1 MNNVFIRSLPV
12 VAMAMGDK
20 MGVKVRIQGSQA
32 MTDGDT
38 IYLPVLP
45 EGDESA
51 WILARGYLDHEAGH
65 VRHTDFSVGE
75 DTPMH
80 KALANILEDIR
91 IEQAMGWTYPGCAV
105 NLRKL
110 ADYLAQEGAFTP
122 SANKPEQLFLGWI
135 LAECR
140 SRVLMQSPLVPIAQK
155 SREALAKRLGAVLV
169 NQADVLLKKVERLST
184 TRQAHDLAK
193 EILDLLRQ
201 AQHQPSQESS
211 GQKNQGHSKGQP
223 TSGFEQ
229 DQKKSQQSDQKSKG
243 QSSPSSEARSDNQ
256 NCEAERN
263 GSSDDSQSGSDNET
277 NVAEG
282 SGSSPA
288 ASKDVLKRILGKDPG
303 SFGDLGQMTADAL
316 HAASDQA
323 VQENGME
330 SMTGIYPG
338 EQLATEVIC
347 GNPPDLHQVR
357 HETVALRSKLAR
369 LVQAS
374 KLKRSSAGRLG
385 RLVDYR
391 TLHRLP
397 AGDSRVF
404 RRKEEKRAINTAV
417 IILLDRSGSMSGPCM
432 ELARKTVL
440 ALADV
445 LGTIPGISV
454 STGAFP
460 GTEGAV
466 VLMTPFG
473 RTASQTNENYAMTAS
488 GGTPLAQALGWARV
502 QLAVRQEQRKILL
515 VATDGQPSNPGLAR
529 ALLERLEAE
538 GVELM
543 GLGILDQGTTRHF
556 FARHRTVQ
564 SLSELPAAVFE
575 LFQEALTE

>member
-1 MNNVFIRSLPV
+1 MNSIFIRSLPV

-20 MGVKVRIQGSQA
+20 MGVKVRIQGTQA
-32 MTDGDT
+32 MTDGST

-65 VRHTDFSVGE
+65 VRHTDFSVRE

-110 ADYLAQEGAFTP
+110 AEHLAHEGAFTP

-140 SRVLMQSPLVPIAQK
+140 SRVLKQSALTPIAQK
-155 SREALAKRLGAVLV
+155 ARGTLLKRLGAVLV
-169 NQADVLLKKVERLST
+169 NQVDTLLKRVDGLST

-193 EILDLLRQ
+193 EILALLQQ
-201 AQHQPSQESS
+201 AQRQSQ
-211 GQKNQGHSKGQP
+211 QKP
-223 TSGFEQ
+223 TEQ
-229 DQKKSQQSDQKSKG
+229 KEKSQSSSCSDQEQKG
-243 QSSPSSEARSDNQ
+243 GHQNDQEPSGEPSSAKSTPDDQ
-256 NCEAERN
+256 NCEEPPESGSNDSRSLLDTDGISDTSGSA
-263 GSSDDSQSGSDNET
+263 GASSDAGK
-277 NVAEG
+277 AM
-282 SGSSPA
+282 
-288 ASKDVLKRILGKDPG
+288 LKRILSKDPG
-303 SFGDLGQMTADAL
+303 AFGDLGQMTADAL
-316 HAASDQA
+316 QAVSDQA
-323 VQENGME
+323 VKENGME

-338 EQLATEVIC
+338 EQLANEVTC
-347 GNPPDLHQVR
+347 GSPPDLHQVR

-374 KLKRSSAGRLG
+374 KLKRSCAGRLG
-385 RLVDYR
+385 RLVDHR

-397 AGDSRVF
+397 AGDPRVF
-404 RRKEEKRAINTAV
+404 RRKEEKRAINTAAIV
-417 IILLDRSGSMSGPCM
+417 LLDRSGSMSGPRM
-432 ELARKTVL
+432 ELARRTVL

-454 STGAFP
+454 ATGAFP
-460 GTEGAV
+460 GQAGAV
-466 VLMTPFG
+466 VSMTPFG
-473 RTASQTNENYAMTAS
+473 RTASQTKENYAMMAN

-502 QLAVRQEQRKILL
+502 QMAVRQERRKILL
-515 VATDGQPSNPGLAR
+515 VATDGQPSNPGLVR
-529 ALLERLEAE
+529 ALLEKLESE

-543 GLGILDQGTTRHF
+543 GLGILDQGTTRHL

-564 SLSELPAAVFE
+564 SLSELPEAVFG

>member
-1 MNNVFIRSLPV
+1 MNSTFIRSLPV

-32 MTDGDT
+32 MTDGNT

-65 VRHTDFSVGE
+65 VRHTDFSVRE

-105 NLRKL
+105 NLRNL
-110 ADYLAQEGAFTP
+110 ADHLANEGAFTP

-140 SRVLMQSPLVPIAQK
+140 SRVLKQSALAPIAQK
-155 SREALAKRLGAVLV
+155 ARGFLFKQLGTVLV
-169 NQADVLLKKVERLST
+169 NRVEVLLKRVESLST

-201 AQHQPSQESS
+201 AQHQPQQEASGQNEKNKSKSESS
-211 GQKNQGHSKGQP
+211 SGSDQEQKGDRQNDQETKGQ
-223 TSGFEQ
+223 
-229 DQKKSQQSDQKSKG
+229 
-243 QSSPSSEARSDNQ
+243 SPSSESEPNNQGCKAAGSGRSEDPQ
-256 NCEAERN
+256 SRLDK
-263 GSSDDSQSGSDNET
+263 DDISG
-277 NVAEG
+277 G

-288 ASKDVLKRILGKDPG
+288 ASKDALKRILGKDPG
-303 SFGDLGQMTADAL
+303 SFGDLGQMTAEAL

-323 VQENGME
+323 VRENGME

-338 EQLATEVIC
+338 EQLAKEVTC

-374 KLKRSSAGRLG
+374 KLKRSCAGRLG
-385 RLVDYR
+385 RLVDHR
-391 TLHRLP
+391 ALHRLP

-417 IILLDRSGSMSGPCM
+417 IVLLDRSGSMSGPRM
-432 ELARKTVL
+432 ELARTTVL

-454 STGAFP
+454 ATGAFP
-460 GTEGAV
+460 GKEGAV
-466 VLMTPFG
+466 VSMTPFG
-473 RTASQTNENYAMTAS
+473 RTASQTKENYAMTAN

-502 QLAVRQEQRKILL
+502 QMAVRQERRKILL
-515 VATDGQPSNPGLAR
+515 VATDGQPSNPGLVT
-529 ALLERLEAE
+529 ALLERLENE

-543 GLGILDQGTTRHF
+543 GLGILDHGTTRHF

-564 SLSELPAAVFE
+564 SLGELPEAVFG

>member
-1 MNNVFIRSLPV
+1 
-12 VAMAMGDK
+12 MAMGDK

-32 MTDGDT
+32 MTDGNT

-65 VRHTDFSVGE
+65 VRHTDFSVRE
-75 DTPMH
+75 DTPIH
-80 KALANILEDIR
+80 KALTNIIEDIR
-91 IEQAMGWTYPGCAV
+91 IEQAMGWAYPGCAV
-105 NLRKL
+105 NLRNL
-110 ADYLAQEGAFTP
+110 ADHLAQEGAFTP
-122 SANKPEQLFLGWI
+122 SANKPEQLFLSWI
-135 LAECR
+135 LTDCR
-140 SRVLMQSPLVPIAQK
+140 SRVLKQSALVPIAQK
-155 SREALAKRLGAVLV
+155 TRTSLVNRLGVVLV
-169 NQADVLLKKVERLST
+169 NQTEALLKKVESLST

-201 AQHQPSQESS
+201 AQHQPPQKAA
-211 GQKNQGHSKGQP
+211 GQTDKNKSEKQP
-223 TSGFEQ
+223 TPSPES
-229 DQKKSQQSDQKSKG
+229 KSDKQGDEAPEDS
-243 QSSPSSEARSDNQ
+243 SSEESP
-256 NCEAERN
+256 
-263 GSSDDSQSGSDNET
+263 SGSDKNDIV
-277 NVAEG
+277 ND
-282 SGSSPA
+282 SGSPPA
-288 ASKDVLKRILGKDPG
+288 ASKEVLKRILGKDPG
-303 SFGDLGQMTADAL
+303 TFGDLGQMTAEAL
-316 HAASDQA
+316 QAASDQA
-323 VQENGME
+323 VRENGVE

-338 EQLATEVIC
+338 EQLAKEVTC

-374 KLKRSSAGRLG
+374 KLKRSCAGRLG
-385 RLVDYR
+385 RLVDHR

-397 AGDSRVF
+397 AGDPRVF

-417 IILLDRSGSMSGPCM
+417 IVLLDRSGSMSGARM

-445 LGTIPGISV
+445 LGVIPGVSV

-460 GTEGAV
+460 GKEGAV
-466 VLMTPFG
+466 VSMTPFG
-473 RTASQTNENYAMTAS
+473 RTASQTKDNYAMTAN

-502 QLAVRQEQRKILL
+502 QMAVRQEQRKILL
-515 VATDGQPSNPGLAR
+515 VATDGQPSNPELVR
-529 ALLERLEAE
+529 AILERLEAE

>member
-12 VAMAMGDK
+12 AAMAMGDK

-32 MTDGDT
+32 MTDGNT

-65 VRHTDFSVGE
+65 VRHTDFSVRE

-110 ADYLAQEGAFTP
+110 ADHLAQEGAFTP

-140 SRVLMQSPLVPIAQK
+140 SRVLKQSPLAPIAQK
-155 SREALAKRLGAVLV
+155 SREALVKRLGVVLV

-201 AQHQPSQESS
+201 AQHQPCQEPS
-211 GQKNQGHSKGQP
+211 GQKNKDHSKGQP
-223 TSGFEQ
+223 TSGSEQ
-229 DQKKSQQSDQKSKG
+229 GQKESQQNDQKTKE
-243 QSSPSSEARSDNQ
+243 QSSPSSESKSDNQ
-256 NCEAERN
+256 SCGAEGS
-263 GSSDDSQSGSDNET
+263 GSSEDSQSGSDNDT
-277 NVAEG
+277 DIAEG

-303 SFGDLGQMTADAL
+303 SFGDLGQMTAEAL
-316 HAASDQA
+316 QAASDQA
-323 VQENGME
+323 VRETGME

-338 EQLATEVIC
+338 EQLAKEVTC

-374 KLKRSSAGRLG
+374 KLKRSCAGRLG
-385 RLVDYR
+385 RLVDHR

-397 AGDSRVF
+397 AGDPRVF

-417 IILLDRSGSMSGPCM
+417 IVLLDRSGSMSGPRM

-445 LGTIPGISV
+445 LGVIPGISV

-460 GTEGAV
+460 GKEGAV
-466 VLMTPFG
+466 VSMTPFG
-473 RTASQTNENYAMTAS
+473 RTASQTKDNYAMTAN

-502 QLAVRQEQRKILL
+502 QMAVRQEQRKILL
-515 VATDGQPSNPGLAR
+515 VATDGQPSNPGLVR

>member
-1 MNNVFIRSLPV
+1 MNSIFIRSLPV

-20 MGVKVRIQGSQA
+20 MGVKVRIQGTQA
-32 MTDGDT
+32 MTDGST

-65 VRHTDFSVGE
+65 VRHTDFSVRE

-91 IEQAMGWTYPGCAV
+91 IEQAMGWTYPGCAA

-110 ADYLAQEGAFTP
+110 AEHLAHEGAFTP

-140 SRVLMQSPLVPIAQK
+140 SRVLKQSALAPIAQK
-155 SREALAKRLGAVLV
+155 ARGTLPKLLGAVLV
-169 NQADVLLKKVERLST
+169 DQVETLLKRVDGLST

-193 EILDLLRQ
+193 EILALLQQ
-201 AQHQPSQESS
+201 AQRQSQQKPTEQKEKSQSSSCSDQEQKGDPQNDQEPPGEPSSAKSTPDDQNCADPPESGS
-211 GQKNQGHSKGQP
+211 NDSRSRLDTDGISE
-223 TSGFEQ
+223 TSG
-229 DQKKSQQSDQKSKG
+229 S
-243 QSSPSSEARSDNQ
+243 A
-256 NCEAERN
+256 
-263 GSSDDSQSGSDNET
+263 GSSSD
-277 NVAEG
+277 AG
-282 SGSSPA
+282 KA
-288 ASKDVLKRILGKDPG
+288 IMKRILSKDPG
-303 SFGDLGQMTADAL
+303 AFGDLGQMTADAL
-316 HAASDQA
+316 QAASDQA
-323 VQENGME
+323 VKENGME

-338 EQLATEVIC
+338 EQLAKEVAC
-347 GNPPDLHQVR
+347 GSPPDLHQVR

-374 KLKRSSAGRLG
+374 KLKRSCAGRLG
-385 RLVDYR
+385 RLVDHR

-397 AGDSRVF
+397 AGDPRVF

-417 IILLDRSGSMSGPCM
+417 IVLLDRSGSMSGPRM
-432 ELARKTVL
+432 ELARRTVL

-454 STGAFP
+454 ATGAFP
-460 GTEGAV
+460 GKAGAV
-466 VLMTPFG
+466 VSMTPFG
-473 RTASQTNENYAMTAS
+473 RTASQTKENYAMTAN

-502 QLAVRQEQRKILL
+502 QMAVRQERRKILL
-515 VATDGQPSNPGLAR
+515 VATDGQPSNPGLVR
-529 ALLERLEAE
+529 ALLEKLESE

-543 GLGILDQGTTRHF
+543 GLGILDQGTTRHL

-564 SLSELPAAVFE
+564 SLSELPEAVFG

>member
-20 MGVKVRIQGSQA
+20 MGVKVRIQGNQA
-32 MTDGDT
+32 MTDGHT

-65 VRHTDFSVGE
+65 VRHTDFSVRE
-75 DTPMH
+75 DTPIH
-80 KALANILEDIR
+80 KALANILEDIH
-91 IEQAMGWTYPGCAV
+91 IEQAMGRTYPGCAV
-105 NLRKL
+105 NLRNL
-110 ADYLAQEGAFTP
+110 AERLAHEGAFTP
-122 SANKPEQLFLGWI
+122 AANKPEQLFLGWI
-135 LAECR
+135 LTECR
-140 SRVLMQSPLVPIAQK
+140 SRVLKQSALVPIAQK
-155 SREALAKRLGAVLV
+155 ARRTLVKRLGAVLV

-193 EILDLLRQ
+193 EILALLRQ
-201 AQHQPSQESS
+201 AQHQPPQEAS
-211 GQKNQGHSKGQP
+211 GQKHKDHSNGQT
-223 TSGFEQ
+223 TSGSAR
-229 DQKKSQQSDQKSKG
+229 DQKDSRQNDQEIKG
-243 QSSPSSEARSDNQ
+243 QSLPQSESKSDNQ
-256 NCEAERN
+256 GCEAE
-263 GSSDDSQSGSDNET
+263 GSRRSEDSLSET
-277 NVAEG
+277 DEDIDLAKG

-288 ASKDVLKRILGKDPG
+288 AKRDALKRILGKDPG
-303 SFGDLGQMTADAL
+303 SFGDLGQMTAEAL
-316 HAASDQA
+316 QAASDQA
-323 VQENGME
+323 ARESGME

-338 EQLATEVIC
+338 EQLAKEVTC

-357 HETVALRSKLAR
+357 HETVALRSRLAR

-374 KLKRSSAGRLG
+374 KLKRSCAGRLG
-385 RLVDYR
+385 RLVDHR

-397 AGDSRVF
+397 AGDPRVF

-417 IILLDRSGSMSGPCM
+417 IVLLDRSGSMSGPRM

-460 GTEGAV
+460 GKEGAV
-466 VLMTPFG
+466 VSMTPFG
-473 RTASQTNENYAMTAS
+473 QTASQTKENYAMTAN

-502 QLAVRQEQRKILL
+502 QMAVRQEQRKILL
-515 VATDGQPSNPGLAR
+515 VATDGQPSNPGLVK
-529 ALLERLEAE
+529 ALLGRMETE

-543 GLGILDQGTTRHF
+543 GLGILDQGTSRHY
-556 FARHRTVQ
+556 FAKHRTVQ
-564 SLSELPAAVFE
+564 SLSELPTAVFE
-575 LFQEALTE
+575 LFQEALTA

>member
-32 MTDGDT
+32 MTDGNT

-65 VRHTDFSVGE
+65 VRHTDFSVRE
-75 DTPMH
+75 DTPIH

-110 ADYLAQEGAFTP
+110 ADHLAQEGAFTP
-122 SANKPEQLFLGWI
+122 SASKPEQLFLGWI

-140 SRVLMQSPLVPIAQK
+140 SRVLKQSALALIAKK
-155 SREALAKRLGAVLV
+155 SREALVKRLGVVLV
-169 NQADVLLKKVERLST
+169 NQTEALLKRVESLST

-201 AQHQPSQESS
+201 AQNQRPQKAASQTDKKKSEE
-211 GQKNQGHSKGQP
+211 QP
-223 TSGFEQ
+223 TPSPES
-229 DQKKSQQSDQKSKG
+229 KSDKQGNDAPED
-243 QSSPSSEARSDNQ
+243 SSMEESP
-256 NCEAERN
+256 
-263 GSSDDSQSGSDNET
+263 SGSDKNDIV
-277 NVAEG
+277 ND

-288 ASKDVLKRILGKDPG
+288 VSKEVLKRILGKDPG
-303 SFGDLGQMTADAL
+303 TFGDLGQMTAEAL
-316 HAASDQA
+316 QAASDQA
-323 VQENGME
+323 VRENGVE

-338 EQLATEVIC
+338 EQLAKEVTC

-374 KLKRSSAGRLG
+374 KLKRSCAGRLG
-385 RLVDYR
+385 RLVDHR

-397 AGDSRVF
+397 AGDPRVF

-417 IILLDRSGSMSGPCM
+417 IVLLDRSGSMSGARM

-445 LGTIPGISV
+445 LGVIPGISV

-460 GTEGAV
+460 GKEGAV
-466 VLMTPFG
+466 VSMTPFG
-473 RTASQTNENYAMTAS
+473 RTASQTKDNYAMTAN

-502 QLAVRQEQRKILL
+502 QMAVRQEQRKVLM
-515 VATDGQPSNPGLAR
+515 VATDGQPSNPGLVR
-529 ALLERLEAE
+529 ALLKRLEAE

-564 SLSELPAAVFE
+564 SLSDLPAAVFE

>member
-32 MTDGDT
+32 MTDGNT

-65 VRHTDFSVGE
+65 VRHTDFSVRE
-75 DTPMH
+75 DTPIH

-105 NLRKL
+105 NLRNL
-110 ADYLAQEGAFTP
+110 ANHLAHEGAFTP

-135 LAECR
+135 LTECR
-140 SRVLMQSPLVPIAQK
+140 SHVLKQSALVPVAQK
-155 SREALAKRLGAVLV
+155 ARKSLVKRLGVVLV
-169 NQADVLLKKVERLST
+169 NQTEALLKRVESLST

-201 AQHQPSQESS
+201 AQHQRPQKAASQTDKKKSEE
-211 GQKNQGHSKGQP
+211 QP
-223 TSGFEQ
+223 TPSPES
-229 DQKKSQQSDQKSKG
+229 KSDKQGNDAPEDSRSEE
-243 QSSPSSEARSDNQ
+243 SP
-256 NCEAERN
+256 
-263 GSSDDSQSGSDNET
+263 SGSDKNDT
-277 NVAEG
+277 VND

-288 ASKDVLKRILGKDPG
+288 ASNEALKRILGKDPG
-303 SFGDLGQMTADAL
+303 TFGDLGQMTAEAL
-316 HAASDQA
+316 QAASDQA
-323 VQENGME
+323 VRENGIE

-338 EQLATEVIC
+338 EQLAKEVTC
-347 GNPPDLHQVR
+347 GNPPDLHLVR

-374 KLKRSSAGRLG
+374 KLKRSCACRLG
-385 RLVDYR
+385 RLVDHR

-397 AGDSRVF
+397 AGDPRVF
-404 RRKEEKRAINTAV
+404 RRKEEKRAVNTAV
-417 IILLDRSGSMSGPCM
+417 IVLLDRSGSMSGPRM

-440 ALADV
+440 ALADI

-460 GTEGAV
+460 GKEGSV
-466 VLMTPFG
+466 VSMTPFG
-473 RTASQTNENYAMTAS
+473 RTASQTKNNYAMTAN

-502 QLAVRQEQRKILL
+502 QMAVRQEQRKILL
-515 VATDGQPSNPGLAR
+515 VATDGQPSNPGLVR
-529 ALLERLEAE
+529 AILERLGAE

>member
-32 MTDGDT
+32 MTDGNT

-65 VRHTDFSVGE
+65 VRHTDFSVKE
-75 DTPMH
+75 DTPIH

-91 IEQAMGWTYPGCAV
+91 TEQAMGWTYPGCAV
-105 NLRKL
+105 NLRNL
-110 ADYLAQEGAFTP
+110 ANHLAHEGSFTP

-140 SRVLMQSPLVPIAQK
+140 SHVLKQSVLVPVAQK
-155 SREALAKRLGAVLV
+155 ARKSLVKRLGVVLV
-169 NQADVLLKKVERLST
+169 NQTEALLKRVESLST
-184 TRQAHDLAK
+184 TRQAHDLAE

-201 AQHQPSQESS
+201 AQNQRPQKAASQTNKKKSEE
-211 GQKNQGHSKGQP
+211 QP
-223 TSGFEQ
+223 TPSPES
-229 DQKKSQQSDQKSKG
+229 KSDKQGNEAPEDS
-243 QSSPSSEARSDNQ
+243 SSEESP
-256 NCEAERN
+256 
-263 GSSDDSQSGSDNET
+263 SGSDKNDT
-277 NVAEG
+277 VNDSV
-282 SGSSPA
+282 SSPA
-288 ASKDVLKRILGKDPG
+288 ASKDTLKRILGKDPG
-303 SFGDLGQMTADAL
+303 SFGDLGQMTAEAL
-316 HAASDQA
+316 QAASDQA
-323 VQENGME
+323 VKEIGME

-338 EQLATEVIC
+338 EQLAKEVTC

-374 KLKRSSAGRLG
+374 KLKRSCAGRLG
-385 RLVDYR
+385 RLVDHR

-397 AGDSRVF
+397 AGDPRVF

-417 IILLDRSGSMSGPCM
+417 IVLLDRSGSMSGARM

-460 GTEGAV
+460 GKEGAV
-466 VLMTPFG
+466 VSMTPFG
-473 RTASQTNENYAMTAS
+473 RTASQTKNNYAMTAN

-502 QLAVRQEQRKILL
+502 QMAVRQEQRKILL
-515 VATDGQPSNPGLAR
+515 VATDGQPSNPALVR
-529 ALLERLEAE
+529 ALLEKLETE

-564 SLSELPAAVFE
+564 SLGELPAAVFE

>member
-32 MTDGDT
+32 MTDGNT

-65 VRHTDFSVGE
+65 VRHTDFSVRE
-75 DTPMH
+75 DTPIH

-105 NLRKL
+105 NLRNL
-110 ADYLAQEGAFTP
+110 ADHLAHEGAFTP

-135 LAECR
+135 LTECR
-140 SRVLMQSPLVPIAQK
+140 SRVLKQSALVPIAQK
-155 SREALAKRLGAVLV
+155 ARKSLVNRLGVVLV
-169 NQADVLLKKVERLST
+169 NQTEALLKRVEGLST

-201 AQHQPSQESS
+201 AQHQPPQKAAGQTDKKQSEKKPTPSPES
-211 GQKNQGHSKGQP
+211 K
-223 TSGFEQ
+223 
-229 DQKKSQQSDQKSKG
+229 
-243 QSSPSSEARSDNQ
+243 SDNQ
-256 NCEAERN
+256 GDEPPGEH
-263 GSSDDSQSGSDNET
+263 GSEDLPSGSDKNDIV
-277 NVAEG
+277 ND

-288 ASKDVLKRILGKDPG
+288 VSKEVLKRILGKDPG
-303 SFGDLGQMTADAL
+303 TFGDLGQMTAEAL
-316 HAASDQA
+316 QAASDQA
-323 VQENGME
+323 VRENGVE

-338 EQLATEVIC
+338 EQLAKEVTC

-374 KLKRSSAGRLG
+374 KLKRSCAGRLG
-385 RLVDYR
+385 RLVDHR

-397 AGDSRVF
+397 AGDPRVF

-417 IILLDRSGSMSGPCM
+417 IVLLDRSGSMSGPRM

-445 LGTIPGISV
+445 LCTIPGISV

-460 GTEGAV
+460 GKEGAV
-466 VLMTPFG
+466 VSMTPFG
-473 RTASQTNENYAMTAS
+473 RTASQTKDNYAMTAN

-502 QLAVRQEQRKILL
+502 QMAVRQEQRKILL
-515 VATDGQPSNPGLAR
+515 VATDGQPSNPGLVR
-529 ALLERLEAE
+529 ALLERLKAE

-564 SLSELPAAVFE
+564 SLGELPAAVFE

>member
-32 MTDGDT
+32 MTDGKT

-45 EGDESA
+45 EGDDSA

-65 VRHTDFSVGE
+65 VRHTDFSVME
-75 DTPMH
+75 DTPIH

-91 IEQAMGWTYPGCAV
+91 IEQAMGWAYPGCAV
-105 NLRKL
+105 NLRNL
-110 ADYLAQEGAFTP
+110 ADHLAQEGAFTP

-135 LAECR
+135 LSECR
-140 SRVLMQSPLVPIAQK
+140 NQVLKQSALAPIAQK
-155 SREALAKRLGAVLV
+155 TRRSLVKRLGVTLV
-169 NQADVLLKKVERLST
+169 NQAETLLKRVVGLSS

-201 AQHQPSQESS
+201 AQHQSPQEAA
-211 GQKNQGHSKGQP
+211 GQADKNKSEKHS
-223 TSGFEQ
+223 T
-229 DQKKSQQSDQKSKG
+229 
-243 QSSPSSEARSDNQ
+243 PSSESKSDKQ
-256 NCEAERN
+256 GDGTPDRN
-263 GSSDDSQSGSDNET
+263 DSEDSQSGSDKDDID
-277 NVAEG
+277 NV

-288 ASKDVLKRILGKDPG
+288 ATKDALKRILGKDPG
-303 SFGDLGQMTADAL
+303 SFGDLGQMTAEAL
-316 HAASDQA
+316 QAASDQA
-323 VQENGME
+323 VRENGME
-330 SMTGIYPG
+330 SMTGLYPG
-338 EQLATEVIC
+338 EQLATEVTC
-347 GNPPDLHQVR
+347 GHPPDLHQVR

-385 RLVDYR
+385 RLVDHR

-397 AGDSRVF
+397 AGDPRVF
-404 RRKEEKRAINTAV
+404 RRKEERRAINTAV
-417 IILLDRSGSMSGPCM
+417 IVLLDRSGSMSGPRM

-460 GTEGAV
+460 GKEGAV
-466 VLMTPFG
+466 VSMTPFG
-473 RTASQTNENYAMTAS
+473 RTASQTKDNYAMTAN

-502 QLAVRQEQRKILL
+502 QMAVRQEQRKILL
-515 VATDGQPSNPGLAR
+515 VATDGQPSNPGLVR

-543 GLGILDQGTTRHF
+543 GLGILDQGTTRHY

-564 SLSELPAAVFE
+564 SLSELPTAVFE

>member
-1 MNNVFIRSLPV
+1 MNSIFIRSLPV

-20 MGVKVRIQGSQA
+20 MGVKVRIQGTQA
-32 MTDGDT
+32 MTDGST

-65 VRHTDFSVGE
+65 VRHTDFSVRE

-110 ADYLAQEGAFTP
+110 AEHLAHEGAFTP
-122 SANKPEQLFLGWI
+122 SATKPEQLFLGWI

-140 SRVLMQSPLVPIAQK
+140 SRVLKQSALAPIAQK
-155 SREALAKRLGAVLV
+155 ARGTLLKRLGAVLV
-169 NQADVLLKKVERLST
+169 DQVETLLKKVDGLST

-193 EILDLLRQ
+193 EILALLQQ
-201 AQHQPSQESS
+201 AQRQ
-211 GQKNQGHSKGQP
+211 
-223 TSGFEQ
+223 
-229 DQKKSQQSDQKSKG
+229 SQQKPTEQKEKSKSSSCSDQEQKG
-243 QSSPSSEARSDNQ
+243 GHQNDQEPSGEPSSAKSTPDDQ
-256 NCEAERN
+256 NCEEPPESGSNDSRSLLDTDDISETSNSSGA
-263 GSSDDSQSGSDNET
+263 SSDAGK
-277 NVAEG
+277 AI
-282 SGSSPA
+282 
-288 ASKDVLKRILGKDPG
+288 LKRILTKDPG
-303 SFGDLGQMTADAL
+303 AFGDLGQMTADAL
-316 HAASDQA
+316 QAASDQA
-323 VQENGME
+323 VKENGME

-338 EQLATEVIC
+338 EQLAKEVTC
-347 GNPPDLHQVR
+347 GCPPDLHQVR
-357 HETVALRSKLAR
+357 HETVALRSRLAR

-374 KLKRSSAGRLG
+374 KLKRACAGRLG
-385 RLVDYR
+385 RLVDHR

-397 AGDSRVF
+397 AGDPRVF

-417 IILLDRSGSMSGPCM
+417 IVLLDRSGSMSGPRM
-432 ELARKTVL
+432 ELARRTVL

-454 STGAFP
+454 ATGAFP
-460 GTEGAV
+460 GQAGAV
-466 VLMTPFG
+466 VAMTPFG
-473 RTASQTNENYAMTAS
+473 RTASQTKENYAMTAN

-502 QLAVRQEQRKILL
+502 QMAVRQERRKILL
-515 VATDGQPSNPGLAR
+515 VATDGQPSNPGLVR
-529 ALLERLEAE
+529 ALLEKLESE

-543 GLGILDQGTTRHF
+543 GLGILDHGTTRHL

-564 SLSELPAAVFE
+564 SLSELPEAVFG

>member
-1 MNNVFIRSLPV
+1 MNNIFIRSLPV

-32 MTDGDT
+32 MTDGNT

-51 WILARGYLDHEAGH
+51 WVLARGYLDHEAGH
-65 VRHTDFSVGE
+65 VRHTDFSVRE
-75 DTPMH
+75 ETPIH

-105 NLRKL
+105 NLRNL
-110 ADYLAQEGAFTP
+110 ANHLAHEGAFTP

-135 LAECR
+135 LTECR
-140 SRVLMQSPLVPIAQK
+140 SHVLKQSALVPVAQK
-155 SREALAKRLGAVLV
+155 ARKSLVKRLGVVLV
-169 NQADVLLKKVERLST
+169 NQTEALIKRVESLSS

-201 AQHQPSQESS
+201 AQHQRPQKVASQTDKKKSDE
-211 GQKNQGHSKGQP
+211 QP
-223 TSGFEQ
+223 TPSPES
-229 DQKKSQQSDQKSKG
+229 KSDKQGNNAPEDS
-243 QSSPSSEARSDNQ
+243 SSEESP
-256 NCEAERN
+256 
-263 GSSDDSQSGSDNET
+263 SGSDNDT
-277 NVAEG
+277 DIAEG
-282 SGSSPA
+282 SRSSPA
-288 ASKDVLKRILGKDPG
+288 ASKDALKRILGKDPG
-303 SFGDLGQMTADAL
+303 SFGDLGQMTAEAL
-316 HAASDQA
+316 QAASDQA
-323 VQENGME
+323 VKKIGME

-338 EQLATEVIC
+338 EQLAKEVTC

-374 KLKRSSAGRLG
+374 KLKRSCAGRLG
-385 RLVDYR
+385 RLVDHR

-397 AGDSRVF
+397 AGDPRVF

-417 IILLDRSGSMSGPCM
+417 IVLLDRSGSMSGPRM

-445 LGTIPGISV
+445 LCTIPGINV

-460 GTEGAV
+460 GKEGAV
-466 VLMTPFG
+466 VSMTPFG
-473 RTASQTNENYAMTAS
+473 RTASQTKDNYAMTAN

-502 QLAVRQEQRKILL
+502 QMAVRQEQRKILL
-515 VATDGQPSNPGLAR
+515 VATDGQPSNPGLVR
-529 ALLERLEAE
+529 ALLERLKAE